1 MNKQF
6 TSLQEE
12 KVMDLTKKDFHEFI
26 GSFTEIL
33 EAKDEYTRG
42 HTSRVAYYSVEIAK
56 AMKLDEENISLTHIS
71 GHLHD
76 IGKIGIPDSILG
88 KVGVLNSDE
97 YEIMKMHSSYGYNI
111 LNKVSVLKK
120 QANIIKYHH
129 EKWNGSGYP
138 EGLNGNEI
146 PLISRIISVADAFD
160 AMTSTRSYRKALS
173 LNLASLELEK
183 NAWSQFDGDI
193 VNIFLKKVFPSLKKV
208 EFRGYMPIY

>member
-1 MNKQF
+1 MNKKF
-6 TSLQEE
+6 TFLQEE
-12 KVMDLTKKDFHEFI
+12 RAMNLTKKDFHEFI

-56 AMKLDEENISLTHIS
+56 AMELSAEDISLTHVS

-88 KVGVLNSDE
+88 KIGVLNNDE
-97 YEIMKMHSSYGYNI
+97 YEIMKRHSSYGYNI
-111 LNKVSVLKK
+111 LNKVSVLKR

-138 EGLNGNEI
+138 EGLRGIEI

-160 AMTSTRSYRKALS
+160 AMTSTRSYRKALN
-173 LNLASLELEK
+173 LNLASQELEK
-183 NAWSQFDGDI
+183 NAWIQFDGDI
-193 VNIFLKKVFPSLKKV
+193 VDVFLKRVFPTLKKV